1 MQASNVY
8 KVHDYET
15 FRELVSTGLV
25 VIDFSATWCGPC
37 RKISPIYEVFA
48 NEYTKLIPELK
59 FLKVDVDEVPMA
71 AQGVSGLP
79 TFQFWV
85 DNQKVDSLTVMGA
98 SVDKLK
104 SGINDLLKGNY
115 VLPTK
120 LKDNQDSQVQGSGSQ
135 VQGSGSQVLEQE
147 QELDSTQEPSLK
159 RSSSTGLKLRS
170 KSLKNSQSG
179 ETLQNF

>member
-59 FLKVDVDEVPMA
+59 FIKVDVDEVPLA

-115 VLPTK
+115 VLPVTNK
-120 LKDNQDSQVQGSGSQ
+120 VKDTSQVSQ
-135 VQGSGSQVLEQE
+135 VAQVSQVSQMSQQEEELE
-147 QELDSTQEPSLK
+147 STQELSLK

-170 KSLKNSQSG
+170 KSLKNSQAG
-179 ETLQNF
+179 DAVQNF